1 MAKSSHSKSKKQN
14 QFIRVEYF
22 FAFVPLLISLLVL
35 AAYFLFAFK
44 NETGYTQDIKL
55 GKENG
60 KKIEDHRIDIKPS
73 FYPQKKEGSVEPVFT
88 AKAVM
93 AIDLGSGTV
102 LYQKNEETPLWPA
115 STTKL
120 MTALVVL
127 DNFPLDSVFTVGVPV
142 QDGRIMDLIPD
153 EKITVEN
160 LLYGLLVHSAN
171 DAAFALAENYP
182 GGMEVFVSE
191 MNKKALEL
199 SLENTHFVNP
209 AGFDDVKQYSTA
221 KDLARLSVF
230 ALKNKTIAKIVST
243 PAITV
248 HDVDFKYFHPLTTVN
263 KLLGVVPGVAG
274 VKTGWTENAK
284 ENLINLTKRDEK
296 EILTVVLGSDD
307 RFSETQILTD
317 WVFNSFSWLDFS
329 YQPKKDQ

>member
-102 LYQKNEETPLWPA
+102 LYQKNEETPLWILFLRLGYRFK
-115 STTKL
+115 T
-120 MTALVVL
+120 
-127 DNFPLDSVFTVGVPV
+127 
-142 QDGRIMDLIPD
+142 
-153 EKITVEN
+153 E
-160 LLYGLLVHSAN
+160 GLW
-171 DAAFALAENYP
+171 
-182 GGMEVFVSE
+182 
-191 MNKKALEL
+191 
-199 SLENTHFVNP
+199 
-209 AGFDDVKQYSTA
+209 
-221 KDLARLSVF
+221 
-230 ALKNKTIAKIVST
+230 I
-243 PAITV
+243 
-248 HDVDFKYFHPLTTVN
+248 
-263 KLLGVVPGVAG
+263 
-274 VKTGWTENAK
+274 
-284 ENLINLTKRDEK
+284 
-296 EILTVVLGSDD
+296 
-307 RFSETQILTD
+307 
-317 WVFNSFSWLDFS
+317 
-329 YQPKKDQ
+329 